1 MRRRTAALTLVL
13 LAANSSIAFAA
24 DTNKATDPARIETAA
39 TRAAK
44 EAEPTVELS
53 RLSQAPGRPA
63 ALPALYGTYAVLQ
76 AMDVISTRK
85 AIAAG
90 SRETNPLTNAGS
102 LGTLLAVKAIGGA
115 ATMYFAEK
123 AWKKNRVGAIVLMTA
138 LNGATAAVVA
148 HNAHNA
154 RR

>member
-1 MRRRTAALTLVL
+1 MRRRTAVLTLVL

-24 DTNKATDPARIETAA
+24 DASQATDPAPIQTAVS
-39 TRAAK
+39 RAAK
-44 EAEPTVELS
+44 DSDPSVELS
-53 RLSQAPGRPA
+53 RLSQTPGRPA
-63 ALPALYGTYAVLQ
+63 ALPALYGTYGVLQ

-102 LGTLLAVKAIGGA
+102 LGTLVAVKAIGGA
-115 ATMYFAEK
+115 TTMYFAEK

-148 HNAHNA
+148 HNVRNA